1 MLRGGIRKAAEH
13 KKCSRS
19 AVLRLPIRDRGVPLM
34 SDCEHNT
41 NKKRSFPG
49 HGEWYVESEISEAP
63 ERGAK
68 NGGSVRPHDDEC
80 N

>member
-1 MLRGGIRKAAEH
+1 
-13 KKCSRS
+13 
-19 AVLRLPIRDRGVPLM
+19 M

-41 NKKRSFPG
+41 NKKRSFPS

-63 ERGAK
+63 ERGAE
-68 NGGSVRPHDDEC
+68 NGGSVRSHGDEC

>member
-1 MLRGGIRKAAEH
+1 
-13 KKCSRS
+13 
-19 AVLRLPIRDRGVPLM
+19 M
-34 SDCEHNT
+34 SDYEHNT
-41 NKKRSFPG
+41 NKKHSFPCR
-49 HGEWYVESEISEAP
+49 GEWYVESEISEAL

>member
-1 MLRGGIRKAAEH
+1 
-13 KKCSRS
+13 
-19 AVLRLPIRDRGVPLM
+19 M